1 MGMDGG
7 LHFHLDTL
15 RLVQEISL
23 VLGLSISLR
32 TMVEKNGGS
41 LHITETLDLQLMW

>member
-1 MGMDGG
+1 MGMDGV
-7 LHFHLDTL
+7 LHFRLDTL

-32 TMVEKNGGS
+32 TMVAKKFGG
-41 LHITETLDLQLMW
+41 LNTTETLTLRLMW